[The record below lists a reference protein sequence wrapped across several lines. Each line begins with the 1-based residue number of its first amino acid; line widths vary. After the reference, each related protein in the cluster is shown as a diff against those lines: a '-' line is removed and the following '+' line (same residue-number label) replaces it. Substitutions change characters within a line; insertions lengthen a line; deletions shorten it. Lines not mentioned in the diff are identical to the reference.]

1 MIPSI
6 TLFNTKFSQYLH
18 IIRGI
23 LIKQYLVAHFMWGIK
38 NRSYTEIFL
47 FLSLLTVL
55 GFITDIEYY
64 MCTTNGEILLYQRDN
79 LGNGWVRCLWD
90 RRLWTV
96 LFITSWH
103 QWQRIWFLSLNLILV
118 EHLKNHT
125 SHMHVIFRCP
135 EMNFK
140 LKKKIGR
147 FANLFWK

>member
-64 MCTTNGEILLYQRDN
+64 MCTTNGEILL
-79 LGNGWVRCLWD
+79 
-90 RRLWTV
+90 
-96 LFITSWH
+96 
-103 QWQRIWFLSLNLILV
+103 
-118 EHLKNHT
+118 
-125 SHMHVIFRCP
+125 
-135 EMNFK
+135 
-140 LKKKIGR
+140 
-147 FANLFWK
+147 